1 MPPPPPCPLTTEI
14 EAIVFDCDGLLVD
27 TESCWTRAE
36 AAVFAEHG
44 HAFGLEQKKLLIG
57 RTPTDLGFIL
67 AEYFGCPGQEKALTA
82 GLLDRVR
89 RELEEGVS
97 LLPGALELVR
107 TCAERVPVA
116 VASNSPR
123 PLLEIALDSTGLAGL
138 LPVSLAVDDV
148 PNPKPA
154 PDLYLTACA
163 ALGAAPSR
171 SVAFEDSRTG
181 VAAARAA
188 GLRLVV
194 VPSLPDAEPRTDT
207 GADWLL
213 ESLAEPALHRWAGS
227 LAVSPG
233 STALRG

>member
-1 MPPPPPCPLTTEI
+1 MPPPAPHPLTTEI
-14 EAIVFDCDGLLVD
+14 EAVVFDCDGLLVD

-36 AAVFAEHG
+36 AAVFEEHG

-67 AEYFGCPGQEKALTA
+67 ADRFGRPGQEKALTA
-82 GLLDRVR
+82 TLLDRVR
-89 RELEEGVS
+89 QELEEGVA

-123 PLLEIALDSTGLAGL
+123 PLLEIALNSTGLADL
-138 LPVSLAVDDV
+138 LPVSLAVEDV

-154 PDLYLTACA
+154 PDLYLAACA
-163 ALGAAPSR
+163 VLGAKPAR

-194 VPSLPDAEPRTDT
+194 VPSLPDAEPRADT
-207 GADWLL
+207 GDDWLL
-213 ESLAEPALHRWAGS
+213 ESLAEPALHQWADA
-227 LAVSPG
+227 LTVSPG